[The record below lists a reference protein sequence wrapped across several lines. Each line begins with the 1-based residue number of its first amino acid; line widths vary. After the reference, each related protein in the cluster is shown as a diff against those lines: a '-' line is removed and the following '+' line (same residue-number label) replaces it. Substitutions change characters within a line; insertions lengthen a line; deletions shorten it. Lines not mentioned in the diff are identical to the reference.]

1 MIESIKK
8 NLSQN
13 IKCNHLEIVDESP
26 NHGGYRGSVSHVKL
40 IVVSDDF
47 DGLNLIKR
55 HQLVYKAL
63 ENLVSEIHAISIVSK
78 TVDEWKESPDFIPVS
93 YTHLTLP
100 TI

>member
-1 MIESIKK
+1 MIENIKK

-26 NHGGYRGSVSHVKL
+26 NHGGYSGSVSHVKL

-78 TVDEWKESPDFIPVS
+78 TVSQWTESSNYISSPDCAKNQ
-93 YTHLTLP
+93 
-100 TI
+100 

>member
-8 NLSQN
+8 TLSKN
-13 IKCNHLEIVDESP
+13 IKCKQLESIDESP
-26 NHGGYRGSVSHVKL
+26 NHGGYNGSVSHVKL
-40 IVVSDDF
+40 IVVSNDF

-78 TVDEWKESPDFIPVS
+78 TVNEWKESPDFIPS
-93 YTHLTLP
+93 P
-100 TI
+100 DCAKNK

>member
-26 NHGGYRGSVSHVKL
+26 NHGGYNGSVSHVKL
-40 IVVSDDF
+40 IVVSEDF

-78 TVDEWKESPDFIPVS
+78 TVDEWKESPDFIPS
-93 YTHLTLP
+93 P
-100 TI
+100 DCAKNK

>member
-26 NHGGYRGSVSHVKL
+26 NHGGYSGGVSHVKL

-63 ENLVSEIHAISIVSK
+63 MNLVSEIHAISIVSK
-78 TVDEWKESPDFIPVS
+78 TVDEWKESPDFIPS
-93 YTHLTLP
+93 P
-100 TI
+100 DCAKNK

>member
-26 NHGGYRGSVSHVKL
+26 NHGGYSGSGVSHVKL

-78 TVDEWKESPDFIPVS
+78 TVDEWKESPDFIPS
-93 YTHLTLP
+93 P
-100 TI
+100 DCAKNK